1 MKKRRLHIILG
12 STLFGILLWL
22 SINMT
27 YDYQT
32 IVIAPLIIKN
42 LPQGMAI
49 RTPIPRTLQLK
60 LRGNGWRLASQLT
73 GRDLDCV
80 LDLADL
86 APKQHAIIL
95 TDIAER
101 IDLPIG
107 VQAIDMKPESLFV
120 SLERYTEKRVP
131 VVIEPSI
138 SFRDGYGQVGS
149 VVIQPESVTIG
160 GAESVL
166 RDLSAWAAG
175 RGAFSNL
182 RASIDTD
189 IDITDTSTQILS
201 LSPTAVHVTV
211 NVQPLAEKI
220 FAGLSVEVRGEQPNR
235 EVILIPP
242 KIELVV
248 RGGIEQ
254 LSSLTKNDFRAT
266 VDYNTILADT
276 TGYTEVEVIPP
287 SGVQV
292 VARRPDR
299 LQYIVRTRL

>member
-1 MKKRRLHIILG
+1 MKKQRVHIVLG

-32 IVIAPLIIKN
+32 TITAPLIITN

-49 RTPIPRTLQLK
+49 KTPIPRTLLLK
-60 LRGNGWRLASQLT
+60 LRGNGWRLASHLT
-73 GRDLDCV
+73 GRELDCV
-80 LDLADL
+80 LDLASL

-95 TDIAER
+95 ADVTER
-101 IDLPIG
+101 INLPIG
-107 VQAIDMKPESLFV
+107 VQAVDMKPESLFV
-120 SLERYTEKRVP
+120 SLERYAEKRVP
-131 VVIEPSI
+131 VVIDPHI

-149 VVIQPESVTIG
+149 VVIKPESVTIG

-166 RDLSAWAAG
+166 RDISAWASG
-175 RGAFSNL
+175 RGAFINL
-182 RASIDTD
+182 RTSVDTD
-189 IDITDTSTQILS
+189 MDITDTSSQILS
-201 LSPTAVHVTV
+201 VSPATVHVAV
-211 NVQPLAEKI
+211 NVQPLAEKV
-220 FAGLSVEVRGEQPNR
+220 FSGLPVEVRGEQPNR

-242 KIELVV
+242 KIEIIV

-254 LSSLTKNDFRAT
+254 LSVLTRNDFRAT

-276 TGYTEVEVIPP
+276 TGYTDVEVIPP
-287 SGVQV
+287 TGVLI

>member
-1 MKKRRLHIILG
+1 MKKQRTHIILG

-32 IVIAPLIIKN
+32 TVTAPLIVKN
-42 LPQGMAI
+42 LPRGMAI
-49 RTPIPRTLQLK
+49 NTPMPRTLQLK

-73 GRDLDCV
+73 GHELECV
-80 LDLADL
+80 LDLASL
-86 APKQHAIIL
+86 APKQRVIIL
-95 TDIAER
+95 ADVAER
-101 IDLPIG
+101 INLPIG
-107 VQAIDMKPESLFV
+107 VQAVDMKPESLFV
-120 SLERYTEKRVP
+120 SLERYAEKRVP
-131 VVIEPSI
+131 VVIEPHI

-149 VVIQPESVTIG
+149 VVIKPESVTIG

-166 RDLSAWAAG
+166 RDISAWGSG
-175 RGAFSNL
+175 RGAFTTL
-182 RASIDTD
+182 RASVDSD
-189 IDITDTSTQILS
+189 IDIIDTSMQTLTV
-201 LSPTAVHVTV
+201 SPTTVHFTI

-220 FAGLSVEVRGEQPNR
+220 FSGLPVEVRGEQPNR

-242 KIELVV
+242 KIEIVV

-254 LSSLTKNDFRAT
+254 LSALTRNDFRAT

-276 TGYTEVEVIPP
+276 TGYTDVEVIPP

>member
-1 MKKRRLHIILG
+1 MKKQRTHIILG
-12 STLFGILLWL
+12 ATLFGILLWL

-32 IVIAPLIIKN
+32 TVTAPLIVKN

-49 RTPIPRTLQLK
+49 NTPMPRTLQLK

-73 GRDLDCV
+73 GHELECV
-80 LDLADL
+80 LDLASL
-86 APKQHAIIL
+86 APKQRVIIL
-95 TDIAER
+95 ADVAER
-101 IDLPIG
+101 INLPIG
-107 VQAIDMKPESLFV
+107 VQAVDMKPESLFV
-120 SLERYTEKRVP
+120 SLERYAEKRVP
-131 VVIEPSI
+131 VVIEPHI

-149 VVIQPESVTIG
+149 VVIKPESVTIG

-166 RDLSAWAAG
+166 RDISAWGSG
-175 RGAFSNL
+175 RGAFTTL
-182 RASIDTD
+182 RASVDSD
-189 IDITDTSTQILS
+189 IDIIDTSTQTLTV
-201 LSPTAVHVTV
+201 SPTTVHFTI

-220 FAGLSVEVRGEQPNR
+220 FSGLPVEVRGEQPNR

-242 KIELVV
+242 KIEIVV

-254 LSSLTKNDFRAT
+254 LSALTRNDFRAT

-276 TGYTEVEVIPP
+276 TGYTDVEVIPP

>member
-1 MKKRRLHIILG
+1 MKKQRTHIILG
-12 STLFGILLWL
+12 ATLFGILLWL

-32 IVIAPLIIKN
+32 TVTAPLIVKN
-42 LPQGMAI
+42 LPRGMAI
-49 RTPIPRTLQLK
+49 NTPMPRTLQLK

-73 GRDLDCV
+73 GHELECV
-80 LDLADL
+80 LDLASL
-86 APKQHAIIL
+86 APKQRVIIL
-95 TDIAER
+95 ADVAER
-101 IDLPIG
+101 INLPIG
-107 VQAIDMKPESLFV
+107 VQAVDMKPESLFV
-120 SLERYTEKRVP
+120 SLERYAEKRVP
-131 VVIEPSI
+131 VVIEPHI

-149 VVIQPESVTIG
+149 VVIKPESVTIG

-166 RDLSAWAAG
+166 RDISAWGSG
-175 RGAFSNL
+175 RGAFTTL
-182 RASIDTD
+182 RASVDSD
-189 IDITDTSTQILS
+189 IDIIDTSTQTLTV
-201 LSPTAVHVTV
+201 SPTTVHFTI

-220 FAGLSVEVRGEQPNR
+220 FSGLPVEVRGEQPNR

-242 KIELVV
+242 KIEIVV

-254 LSSLTKNDFRAT
+254 LSALTRNDFRAT

-276 TGYTEVEVIPP
+276 TGYTDVEVIPP

>member
-1 MKKRRLHIILG
+1 MKKQRTHIILG

-32 IVIAPLIIKN
+32 TVTAPLIVKN

-49 RTPIPRTLQLK
+49 NTPMPRTLQLK

-73 GRDLDCV
+73 GHELECV
-80 LDLADL
+80 LDLASL
-86 APKQHAIIL
+86 APKQRVIIL
-95 TDIAER
+95 ADVAER
-101 IDLPIG
+101 INLPIG
-107 VQAIDMKPESLFV
+107 VQAVDMKPESLFV
-120 SLERYTEKRVP
+120 SLERYAEKRVP
-131 VVIEPSI
+131 VVIEPHI

-149 VVIQPESVTIG
+149 VVIKPESVTIG

-166 RDLSAWAAG
+166 RDISAWGSG
-175 RGAFSNL
+175 RGAFTTL
-182 RASIDTD
+182 RASVDSD
-189 IDITDTSTQILS
+189 IDIIDTSTQTLTV
-201 LSPTAVHVTV
+201 SPTTVHFTI

-220 FAGLSVEVRGEQPNR
+220 FSGLPVEVRGEQPNR

-242 KIELVV
+242 KIEIIV

-254 LSSLTKNDFRAT
+254 LSALTRNDFRAT

-276 TGYTEVEVIPP
+276 TGYTDVEVIPP

>member
-1 MKKRRLHIILG
+1 MKKQRTHIILG
-12 STLFGILLWL
+12 ATLFGILLWL

-32 IVIAPLIIKN
+32 TVTAPLIVKN
-42 LPQGMAI
+42 LPRGMAI
-49 RTPIPRTLQLK
+49 NTPMPRTLQLK

-73 GRDLDCV
+73 GHELECV
-80 LDLADL
+80 LDLASL
-86 APKQHAIIL
+86 APKQRVIIL
-95 TDIAER
+95 ADVAER
-101 IDLPIG
+101 INLPIG
-107 VQAIDMKPESLFV
+107 VQAVDMKPESLFV
-120 SLERYTEKRVP
+120 SLERYAEKRVP
-131 VVIEPSI
+131 VVIEPHI

-149 VVIQPESVTIG
+149 VVIKPESVTIG

-166 RDLSAWAAG
+166 RDISTWAVG
-175 RGAFSNL
+175 RGAFTTL
-182 RASIDTD
+182 RASVDSD
-189 IDITDTSTQILS
+189 IDIIDTSMQTLTV
-201 LSPTAVHVTV
+201 SPTTVHFTI

-220 FAGLSVEVRGEQPNR
+220 FSGLPVEVRGEQPNR

-242 KIELVV
+242 KIEIVV

-254 LSSLTKNDFRAT
+254 LSALTRNDFRAT

-276 TGYTEVEVIPP
+276 TGYTDVEVIPP

>member
-1 MKKRRLHIILG
+1 MKKQRTHIILG
-12 STLFGILLWL
+12 ATLFGILLWL

-32 IVIAPLIIKN
+32 TVTAPLIVKN

-49 RTPIPRTLQLK
+49 NTPMPRTLQLK

-73 GRDLDCV
+73 GHELECV
-80 LDLADL
+80 LDLASL
-86 APKQHAIIL
+86 APKQRVIIL
-95 TDIAER
+95 ADVAER
-101 IDLPIG
+101 INLPIG
-107 VQAIDMKPESLFV
+107 VQAVDMKPESLFV
-120 SLERYTEKRVP
+120 SLERYAEKRVP
-131 VVIEPSI
+131 VVIEPHI

-149 VVIQPESVTIG
+149 VVIKPESVTIG

-166 RDLSAWAAG
+166 RDISAWGSG
-175 RGAFSNL
+175 RGAFTTL
-182 RASIDTD
+182 RASVDSD
-189 IDITDTSTQILS
+189 IDIIDTSMQTLTV
-201 LSPTAVHVTV
+201 SPTTVHFTI

-220 FAGLSVEVRGEQPNR
+220 FSGLPVEVRGEQPNR

-242 KIELVV
+242 KIEIVV

-254 LSSLTKNDFRAT
+254 LSALTRNDFRAT

-276 TGYTEVEVIPP
+276 TGYTDVEVIPP

>member
-1 MKKRRLHIILG
+1 MKKQRTHIILG
-12 STLFGILLWL
+12 ATLFGILLWL

-32 IVIAPLIIKN
+32 TVTAPLIVKN

-49 RTPIPRTLQLK
+49 NTPMPRTLQLK

-73 GRDLDCV
+73 GHELECV
-80 LDLADL
+80 LDLASL
-86 APKQHAIIL
+86 APKQRVIIL
-95 TDIAER
+95 ADVAER
-101 IDLPIG
+101 INLPIG
-107 VQAIDMKPESLFV
+107 VQAVDMKPESLFV
-120 SLERYTEKRVP
+120 SLERYAEKRVP
-131 VVIEPSI
+131 VVIEPHI

-149 VVIQPESVTIG
+149 VVIKPESVTIG

-166 RDLSAWAAG
+166 RDISTWAVG
-175 RGAFSNL
+175 RGAFTTL
-182 RASIDTD
+182 RASVDSN
-189 IDITDTSTQILS
+189 IDIIDTSTQTLTV
-201 LSPTAVHVTV
+201 SPTTVHFTI

-220 FAGLSVEVRGEQPNR
+220 FSGLPVEVRGEQPNR

-242 KIELVV
+242 KIEIVV

-254 LSSLTKNDFRAT
+254 LSALTRNDFRAT

-276 TGYTEVEVIPP
+276 TGYTDVEVIPP